1 MKDTEQEKKQQQ
13 NLRNLPDK
21 LQVCKFGSFV
31 TGNINFQINKEYNS
45 FNTSK
50 LSLFLWKRKSKL
62 ALFK

>member
-50 LSLFLWKRKSKL
+50 LSLFL
-62 ALFK
+62 

>member
-31 TGNINFQINKEYNS
+31 TGNINFQMNKEYNS

-50 LSLFLWKRKSKL
+50 LSFSLKKKIKACFI
-62 ALFK
+62 

>member
-31 TGNINFQINKEYNS
+31 TGNINFQMNKEYNS

-50 LSLFLWKRKSKL
+50 LSFSLKKTIKACFI
-62 ALFK
+62 